1 MIFTRIQ
8 SIVID
13 NDEWEALEEY
23 LGKPRKEMTTEE
35 ISKYLDRL
43 YGDELWWS
51 ATELY
56 LYDNINERR

>member
-8 SIVID
+8 SIEID

-23 LGKPRKEMTTEE
+23 LEKSRNEMTTEE
-35 ISKYLDRL
+35 ISKYLDTL

-51 ATELY
+51 ATEIY
-56 LYDNINERR
+56 LYDKINERR